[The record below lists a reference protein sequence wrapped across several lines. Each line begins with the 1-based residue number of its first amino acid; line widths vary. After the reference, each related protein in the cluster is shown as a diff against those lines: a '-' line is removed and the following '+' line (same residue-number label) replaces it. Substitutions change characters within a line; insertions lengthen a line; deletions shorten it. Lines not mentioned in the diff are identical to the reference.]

1 MITKLFY
8 ILICL
13 FSFAA
18 FAQNT
23 NDSTTVARQV
33 RYDDS
38 VVAPKYFEEQALEEY
53 RQDDAFDYVAFVPPD
68 NIWTRFKTWLNDLW
82 ASFIQWL
89 LQGEEVGGILGFLIE
104 ALPYLIIILVVALLV
119 WFIMRID
126 FGGSPLKTN
135 ALNKVILSDEQKIIE
150 TQNIQELIDTALKE
164 NNYRLAVRF
173 YYLLLLQK
181 LAQKDIIDWQA
192 QKTNADYVYEIKN
205 DTLRADFTKL
215 TRIYDFIWY
224 GNFNVSSHQFLKAEK
239 EFKKTTADL

>member
-1 MITKLFY
+1 
-8 ILICL
+8 
-13 FSFAA
+13 
-18 FAQNT
+18 
-23 NDSTTVARQV
+23 
-33 RYDDS
+33 
-38 VVAPKYFEEQALEEY
+38 
-53 RQDDAFDYVAFVPPD
+53 DDAFDYVAFVPPD

-119 WFIMRID
+119 WLFMRID
-126 FGGSPLKTN
+126 LGGSPLKTN

-181 LAQKDIIDWQA
+181 LAQKDIIDWQV
-192 QKTNADYVYEIKN
+192 QKTNADYIYEIKN